1 MTIGTFPFLKEFAG
15 CRISDRPKGML
26 KLCHFICSALL
37 TIFLTLSTAL
47 LLESGSISALCLS
60 LILHFFWHA
69 LLHIESLN
77 MLVSLRGAAS
87 LWIKDV
93 STKMKTYTI
102 NHWYAWCWSCE
113 RWELMKLS
121 YSSCKHHRQN
131 IVPPVLA
138 ASHRQTYGDNM
149 SSSESSDV
157 SLTIHRSKL
166 PTGDHPRMAMWVWN
180 CRFSTQINHQIYL
193 TKIGFKPLDFGGAHL
208 HSLLP
213 TEIYKQSLVSDF
225 SQLRNPE
232 STLAASISFH
242 FCCRG
247 WLTCMAQS

>member
-1 MTIGTFPFLKEFAG
+1 MHSWQILWHFLLHGHLNQAVY
-15 CRISDRPKGML
+15 L
-26 KLCHFICSALL
+26 HFVY
-37 TIFLTLSTAL
+37 FLTLAAT
-47 LLESGSISALCLS
+47 
-60 LILHFFWHA
+60 
-69 LLHIESLN
+69 SLN

-87 LWIKDV
+87 LWIKYV

-121 YSSCKHHRQN
+121 NSSFKHHRQN

-208 HSLLP
+208 DSLLP

-225 SQLRNPE
+225 SQLRETPNLRLLRPFIP
-232 STLAASISFH
+232 LLL
-242 FCCRG
+242 RG
-247 WLTCMAQS
+247 MVNMHGAKLVW